1 MEEGQKYAEAS
12 ILQGLIKEMMSA
24 IAVYD
29 RRYWN
34 RLTTDYFKFSKL
46 WSDVFAV
53 DWISFFSKKSQLA
66 II

>member
-29 RRYWN
+29 RRY
-34 RLTTDYFKFSKL
+34 
-46 WSDVFAV
+46 
-53 DWISFFSKKSQLA
+53 
-66 II
+66 